1 MEHILLVIQIII
13 SLALICIVLIQRS
26 DNDGMGLGG
35 GGGGLGLLSGRAKA
49 NALTRTTAIL
59 AVLFMVNSLLFTVVS
74 TAGRSSILEQIEMQ
88 KKEDGPAEVPLATDP
103 AAPTVVDKIAPAPAS
118 SDAAPAD
125 VPAEPANDNE
135 PQSVPRA
142 E

>member
-13 SLALICIVLIQRS
+13 SLALIGIVLIQRS

-59 AVLFMVNSLLFTVVS
+59 AVLFMLNSLLFTVVS
-74 TAGRSSILEQIEMQ
+74 TAGRSSIIEQIETQ
-88 KKEDGPAEVPLATDP
+88 KKEDATAEVPLATEP
-103 AAPTVVDKIAPAPAS
+103 APSMADKIAPEEVPS
-118 SDAAPAD
+118 EAAPAQT
-125 VPAEPANDNE
+125 PAEPANDNE

-142 E
+142 D